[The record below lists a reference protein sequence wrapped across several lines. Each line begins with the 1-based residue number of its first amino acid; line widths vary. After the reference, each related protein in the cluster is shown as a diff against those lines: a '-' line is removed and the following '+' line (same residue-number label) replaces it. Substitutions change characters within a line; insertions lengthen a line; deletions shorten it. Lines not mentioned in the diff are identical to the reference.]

1 MRYQWHMNG
10 DLIRRYIIYISGWW
24 FGTWLLFSPIVGM
37 MIQSDELIF
46 FRGVGIPPTRLRDWE
61 KSWEK
66 LRWSWELLKPVWLP
80 IHLETC
86 YYDVHFHLVGGLEH
100 GFYFPLHI
108 WDVILPID
116 ELIFFKMVIA
126 PPTSLEIGYNG
137 ISMAYEGG
145 FNQEIYN
152 IYISGWWFGTWLL
165 FSPIVGMMI
174 QSDELIFFRGV
185 GIPPTRLRDWG
196 TSWETLRWSYNEV
209 GKNAKF

>member
-1 MRYQWHMNG
+1 
-10 DLIRRYIIYISGWW
+10 
-24 FGTWLLFSPIVGM
+24 

-152 IYISGWWFGTWLL
+152 IYIYIWLVVWNMA
-165 FSPIVGMMI
+165 FIFPNSWDDDPIWRTH
-174 QSDELIFFRGV
+174 IFQRGRY
-185 GIPPTRLRDWG
+185 T
-196 TSWETLRWSYNEV
+196 TNQT
-209 GKNAKF
+209 